1 MNPFTVEQG
10 FVLDYNG
17 FDSTTNPVTSGNVPE
32 FYWFL
37 LARWSPWNGGNDVD
51 IDADGD
57 SLQNGLDTDQDGDG
71 MPDWWDQDEGNDGQL
86 DINDF
91 KMGGTFTNNNECGWT
106 RQSGYTCGYEY
117 AALYRLPL
125 ES

>member
-1 MNPFTVEQG
+1 MSFLMNPFTVEQG

-17 FDSTTNPVTSGNVPE
+17 FDGTTNPPTSGNVPE

-71 MPDWWDQDEGNDGQL
+71 MPDWWIRTKEMMAN
-86 DINDF
+86 
-91 KMGGTFTNNNECGWT
+91 WT
-106 RQSGYTCGYEY
+106 STISRWRYFHQQ
-117 AALYRLPL
+117 
-125 ES
+125 